1 LAAEIK
7 ESGLNNVLLSKAVTV
22 KHSFLD
28 QYSDR
33 DSFIHRLDPRT
44 KFITT
49 LVFILAVALTPPN
62 RWQTFAFCFLLIA
75 TLLLFSKVPIFYVFK
90 RSLVIIPFVLMVAIF
105 VPFFKEGE
113 VAGSYNIWLWQ
124 VSVTYSGLQ
133 VLWNILAKAWL
144 SILSLI
150 LLTSTTKM
158 TNLLKGLEQLRMPR
172 VMVMILSF
180 MYRYIF
186 VLVDEVMRMKQ
197 ARDSRNFGGGRL
209 WQLRTIGNMIG
220 TLFIRSYERGERVYA
235 AMLARGFDG
244 QTRTLDRLN
253 FRQEDAYFGI
263 SFSLILIVTSVVNL
277 LY

>member
-1 LAAEIK
+1 M
-7 ESGLNNVLLSKAVTV
+7 
-22 KHSFLD
+22 KHSFID
-28 QYSDR
+28 QYSNL

-44 KFITT
+44 KFATT
-49 LVFILAVALTPPN
+49 LLFILVVALTLPN
-62 RWQTFAFCFLLIA
+62 NWPAFALYFALIA
-75 TLLLFSKVPIFYVFK
+75 TLLLASRVPISYVLK
-90 RSLVIIPFVLMVAIF
+90 RSLVIMPFVMMIAIF
-105 VPFFKEGE
+105 IPFFKEGE

-133 VLWNILAKAWL
+133 VLWNILTKAWL

-186 VLVDEVMRMKQ
+186 VIVDEVMRMKQ
-197 ARDSRNFGGGRL
+197 ARDSRNFGGKRL
-209 WQLRTIGNMIG
+209 WQLRTIGNMTG
-220 TLFIRSYERGERVYA
+220 TLFIRSYERSERVYV

-244 QTRTLDRLN
+244 QTRTPARLS
-253 FRQEDAYFGI
+253 FRQTDAYFGI
-263 SFSLILIVTSVVNL
+263 GFSLTLILTSTVSL
-277 LY
+277 WY

>member
-1 LAAEIK
+1 M
-7 ESGLNNVLLSKAVTV
+7 

-28 QYSDR
+28 KYSDLN
-33 DSFIHRLDPRT
+33 SFIHKLDPRT
-44 KFITT
+44 KLITT
-49 LVFILAVALTPPN
+49 IAFILAVALTPPN
-62 RWQTFAFCFLLIA
+62 RWQVFVAYFFLVA
-75 TLLLFSKVPIFYVFK
+75 TLIFLSKVPVFYILK
-90 RSLVIIPFVLMVAIF
+90 RSLVIMPFVLMIAIF

-144 SILSLI
+144 SILGLI
-150 LLTSTTKM
+150 LLTSTTKI
-158 TNLLKGLEQLRMPR
+158 TNLLMGLEQLHLPR

-186 VLVDEVMRMKQ
+186 VLVEEMMRMKQ
-197 ARDSRNFGGGRL
+197 ARDSRNFGGSKL

-220 TLFIRSYERGERVYA
+220 TLFIRSYERGERIYA

-244 QTRTLDRLN
+244 HSRTINHLDFGLA
-253 FRQEDAYFGI
+253 DTCFGI
-263 SFSLILIVTSVVNL
+263 SFGLVIVLTVVFSLLSG
-277 LY
+277 